1 MNTSGWPLHRLS
13 SGRLGLSPGKD
24 GLANK
29 SRSPDRTPTPVFPS
43 LATSQTSRENPKKPS
58 EAFFL
63 SSDPKLS
70 SPVKMARPPPAGAI
84 SARARPVI
92 LSGLWHSRQRKGR
105 AFSYMRNLIAVLNT
119 VAPHVLEDPHFL
131 ERCLLLDGVPAS
143 VSPCDLIQ
151 SILGVQT
158 AVLVRDSQTGFRIG
172 LLVFFDAIDS
182 AAATIQ
188 TPREGLYATC
198 TPATWHDEEVSRSY
212 ILDGVADEFVRRC
225 TARMLRS
232 LLPSQYILADEDGEF
247 HLRCVLIGAGRSP
260 ISEGAYGLCDL
271 AWKVLFARGYVVAA
285 IVHRDRQAGVLVY
298 DDTES
303 TALVARRAPHLL
315 KKRGLQLFDSS
326 LFPLL
331 ADPADRDATL
341 LRRLLPQC
349 VIDDDE
355 SYRRRVL
362 LFTGLD
368 TQKLD
373 AADLAHFLR
382 FETDLVHT
390 VEAVII
396 HRSEGLIV
404 VVLGSSEDTMCLL
417 QTPEETWIRFFGQ
430 KPSFASAFG
439 FESASSDISP
449 EQQSDR
455 MEARY
460 WMETAAFQ
468 RVRDWMS
475 DQEAR
480 LSDGD
485 TIGILHCLIRSCTL
499 VSPDS
504 VLRGDFPE
512 RSLLLS
518 GVVEGTSCFDL
529 SVRLSVFGDLYNVAL
544 DKSGLAL
551 AVFRCWHSAARLL
564 REPQNTW
571 AGLGFVECSRVPDA
585 HHAGVIAQDVMAQ
598 LLQ

>member
-1 MNTSGWPLHRLS
+1 
-13 SGRLGLSPGKD
+13 
-24 GLANK
+24 
-29 SRSPDRTPTPVFPS
+29 
-43 LATSQTSRENPKKPS
+43 
-58 EAFFL
+58 
-63 SSDPKLS
+63 
-70 SPVKMARPPPAGAI
+70 MARPPPAGAI

-105 AFSYMRNLIAVLNT
+105 AFSSTRDLIAVLNT
-119 VAPHVLEDPHFL
+119 VAPQVLEDPHFLERCLLLDGVPASVSPCDLIQSILGVQMAVLVRDSQTGFRIGLLIFIDAIDSAAVTIQTPREGLYATCTPRKGRAFSYMRDLIAVLMNTVAPQVLEDPHFL

-303 TALVARRAPHLL
+303 TELVARRAPHLL

-404 VVLGSSEDTMCLL
+404 VVLGSSEDTMYLL
-417 QTPEETWIRFFGQ
+417 QTPEETCMDTFLWT
-430 KPSFASAFG
+430 
-439 FESASSDISP
+439 
-449 EQQSDR
+449 
-455 MEARY
+455 
-460 WMETAAFQ
+460 ET
-468 RVRDWMS
+468 
-475 DQEAR
+475 
-480 LSDGD
+480 
-485 TIGILHCLIRSCTL
+485 
-499 VSPDS
+499 
-504 VLRGDFPE
+504 
-512 RSLLLS
+512 
-518 GVVEGTSCFDL
+518 
-529 SVRLSVFGDLYNVAL
+529 
-544 DKSGLAL
+544 
-551 AVFRCWHSAARLL
+551 
-564 REPQNTW
+564 
-571 AGLGFVECSRVPDA
+571 
-585 HHAGVIAQDVMAQ
+585 
-598 LLQ
+598 

>member
-1 MNTSGWPLHRLS
+1 MHNLFKTEI
-13 SGRLGLSPGKD
+13 
-24 GLANK
+24 
-29 SRSPDRTPTPVFPS
+29 PS
-43 LATSQTSRENPKKPS
+43 LT
-58 EAFFL
+58 
-63 SSDPKLS
+63 
-70 SPVKMARPPPAGAI
+70 
-84 SARARPVI
+84 
-92 LSGLWHSRQRKGR
+92 
-105 AFSYMRNLIAVLNT
+105 LI
-119 VAPHVLEDPHFL
+119 E
-131 ERCLLLDGVPAS
+131 
-143 VSPCDLIQ
+143 Q
-151 SILGVQT
+151 
-158 AVLVRDSQTGFRIG
+158 
-172 LLVFFDAIDS
+172 
-182 AAATIQ
+182 
-188 TPREGLYATC
+188 
-198 TPATWHDEEVSRSY
+198 ATWRGEEVSCSY
-212 ILDGVADEFVRRC
+212 ILDGVADEFARRC
-225 TARMLRS
+225 TARVFRS
-232 LLPSQYILADEDGEF
+232 LLPPQYILADEDGEF
-247 HLRCVLIGAGRSP
+247 HLRCVLIGAGRST

-271 AWKVLFARGYVVAA
+271 AWKVLFTRGYVVAA

-303 TALVARRAPHLL
+303 TELVARRAPLL
-315 KKRGLQLFDSS
+315 LNKRGLQLFDSS

-331 ADPADRDATL
+331 ADAADRDASL
-341 LRRLLPQC
+341 VRRLLPQC
-349 VIDDDE
+349 VMGDDE

-373 AADLAHFLR
+373 AADLAHFLQ

-404 VVLGSSEDTMCLL
+404 VVLGSSEDTICLL

-430 KPSFASAFG
+430 KPGFASVFG

-455 MEARY
+455 MGARY
-460 WMETAAFQ
+460 WMDTAAFQ

-475 DQEAR
+475 DQERR

-485 TIGILHCLIRSCTL
+485 TFRIVHCLIRSCTL
-499 VSPDS
+499 ESPDS
-504 VLRGDFPE
+504 ILRGGFPE

-529 SVRLSVFGDLYNVAL
+529 SVRLSAFGDLYNVAL

-564 REPQNTW
+564 REPQDTW
-571 AGLGFVECSRVPDA
+571 AGLGFVDCSRVPDA
-585 HHAGVIAQDVMAQ
+585 RHAGVIAQEVVAR
-598 LLQ
+598 LLR